1 MDEKHIIKKNE
12 LATRTMALI
21 IELYLS
27 SKNKDWIDQT
37 QPIKRTKY
45 PAQPI
50 RVNKKSATEA
60 PRGPPKLF
68 TLLLELILKKPESE
82 TS

>member
-12 LATRTMALI
+12 LATLTRALI

-27 SKNKDWIDQT
+27 SKNKDWIDHT

-45 PAQPI
+45 PAEPI
-50 RVNKKSATEA
+50 RVNKKSAIEA

-68 TLLLELILKKPESE
+68 ILSLELMLKKPESE
-82 TS
+82 RS